1 METVQAIMD
10 KKIAAIKELYDRQRV
25 LRAKS
30 DELRWEAFQY
40 LGHRTKELSA
50 ADDVPFETMRLYNAE
65 GKKAI
70 ETFVHGI
77 MSAFMSPTQRWFGLT
92 IKPRVYTMGQD
103 VLQEFEWCTY
113 AERAMM
119 SEFQRSN
126 LYSEANIASYDSI
139 IGGYSCMGVQENPV
153 EGRTFFQTYVPW
165 RCYFDRD
172 IYRNW
177 DLFIYE
183 YSLTGY
189 EMLERFP
196 DLPEKIANRCRRQR
210 SNELTKMLYVIC
222 DRKKVFDEEGHSV
235 KFAKNMK
242 FAAIHIS
249 LDDNMIVDESG
260 FNDFPVTIHIW
271 EESSDSQYGIGL
283 VMKYIEEF
291 RKLNRAG
298 YEDGLSLAKVNHSPW
313 LIPEYMTDTFS
324 DEPEA
329 RIVYNSPDMIPR
341 ELQEHIDLNMMA
353 EVVAKQE
360 QKIARY
366 AYNDLMTFL
375 MNHEQVYT
383 ATQVNEIK
391 SESLSQI
398 APLAGSIENQ
408 KIIPILKLTLIN
420 MLNNGRLSRPESFK
434 GKASQAKNRFEF
446 TLESAMAKQLRSYT
460 DSNAVAYMMELAGM
474 LTNMMGEQGMAII
487 SRRFNIDNMLKLS
500 AIAGGATAE
509 LIHTDDQVKRMEQAA
524 QEQQAEAMEMQKA
537 LTQSEINRNNAGAA
551 NLNNIAGNNGGAQ

>member
-1 METVQAIMD
+1 ME
-10 KKIAAIKELYDRQRV
+10 KKVAAIRELYDRQKA
-25 LRAKS
+25 LRSKS
-30 DELRWEAFQY
+30 DKLRWEAFQY

-50 ADDVPFETMRLYNAE
+50 ADDVPFDTIRLYNAE

-77 MSAFMSPTQRWFGLT
+77 MSAFMSPTQRWFGLA
-92 IKPRVYTMGQD
+92 IKPRLYTMGQD
-103 VLQEFEWCTY
+103 VLQDFEWCTY

-126 LYSEANIASYDSI
+126 LYSEANIASYDAI
-139 IGGYSCMGVQENPV
+139 IGGYSCMGVQENIV

-165 RCYFDRD
+165 RCYFDKD

-183 YSLTGY
+183 YELNGY

-196 DLPEKIANRCRRQR
+196 NLPKRIADRCRRQR
-210 SNELTKMLYVIC
+210 STGMNRMLYVIC
-222 DRKKVFDEEGHSV
+222 DRKKVLDEDGHSV

-249 LDDNMIVDESG
+249 LEDNEIVDESG

-298 YEDGLSLAKVNHSPW
+298 YEEGLSLAKVNHSPW
-313 LIPEYMTDTFS
+313 LIPEYMVDTFS

-329 RIVYNSPDMIPR
+329 RIVYTSPDLVPR

-360 QKIARY
+360 QKVARY

-408 KIIPILKLTLIN
+408 KIIPILKLTLLN
-420 MLNNGRLSRPESFK
+420 MLNNGRLTRPDAFK
-434 GKASQAKNRFEF
+434 KKTSKGHRFEF
-446 TLESAMAKQLRSYT
+446 TLESAMAKQLRAYT
-460 DSNAVAYMMELAGM
+460 DSNAVAYMLELASM
-474 LTNMMGEQGMAII
+474 ITNMLGDHGMSLIA
-487 SRRFNIDNMLKLS
+487 RRFNIDNMLKLS

-509 LIHTDDQVKRMEQAA
+509 LMYTDEQVRRMEQDA